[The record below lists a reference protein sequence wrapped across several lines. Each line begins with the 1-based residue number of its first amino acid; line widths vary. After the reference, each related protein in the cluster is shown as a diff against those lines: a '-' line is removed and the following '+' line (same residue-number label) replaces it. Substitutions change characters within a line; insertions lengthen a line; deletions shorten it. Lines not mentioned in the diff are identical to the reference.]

1 MTAEREQAGGKRG
14 DSGVLRITEGD
25 LRAMLDTIPARVAL
39 VDRQGRHCYVN
50 AAYWTY
56 LQQPPEY
63 LLGRTIR
70 EIVGEAV
77 YAAMRPD
84 PIHRT
89 LFERALEGEVG
100 VWEGWLGHYEGER
113 YVHRTYYPFRDA
125 GGAVVG
131 VVGYSRDMTELKAS
145 EANHAAVI
153 DAALDCIIVFDDAGR
168 VVEFNPAAERG
179 LGLSRAAAIGRAVGS
194 LVDVAAL
201 RADAGGAWA
210 PPEGTPDWVGC
221 RIETE
226 GVRADGSRFP
236 AELAVGE
243 VRLPARRLFTAY
255 LRDLTSVRR
264 AEAEIRRQR
273 EALVESER
281 MAAFGS
287 LLAGVAHELN
297 NPLSIVMG
305 NAMMLGEEAREVA
318 PALVGRTDRIQA
330 AAERCGRIV
339 RSFLALARQN
349 RSQVKP
355 MAVGT
360 AVQTALELLAYGLR
374 GSGVAVERDIP
385 DDLPLVPCDHD
396 QFNQVLSNLLVNAR
410 QVLEARP
417 QPRRVRV
424 TAAVEG
430 EFVRVAVAD
439 NGPGVPAALRG
450 QIFDPFFTTKPA
462 GIGMGIGLAV
472 SRGIVEVHGGTL
484 TLEDG
489 PDGGACF
496 VIRLPRR
503 GAEAE
508 AVAEEEAAPMG
519 ARQPALVL
527 DDEPEIAALLA
538 DMLGRLGFDCDVAE
552 SGEAALGLLEER
564 EYALILCD
572 LRMPGVDGPAVY
584 GWLEQH
590 RPHLCA
596 RVGFVTGDTLGSAT
610 EGFVTRSGRP
620 VLEKPFVP
628 AALRR
633 LVADIRG
640 GAAD

>member
-1 MTAEREQAGGKRG
+1 MTRTPDETDPHRG
-14 DSGVLRITEGD
+14 DNGTLRITEAD
-25 LRAMLDTIPARVAL
+25 LRTMLDTIPARVAL

-50 AAYWTY
+50 AAYWN
-56 LQQPPEY
+56 LLRQPPEA

-70 EIVGEAV
+70 EIVGEERYAV
-77 YAAMRPD
+77 MRPD
-84 PIHRT
+84 PVHRT
-89 LFERALEGEVG
+89 LFTRALEGEVG
-100 VWEGWLGHYEGER
+100 VWEGWLGHIEGER
-113 YVHRTYYPFRDA
+113 YIHRTYYPFRDA
-125 GGAVVG
+125 AGAVVG
-131 VVGYSRDMTELKAS
+131 VVGYSRDLTELKAS
-145 EANHAAVI
+145 EARHAAVI

-168 VVEFNPAAERG
+168 VVEFNPAAERS
-179 LGLSRAAAIGRAVGS
+179 LGVSRADAIGRDVGG
-194 LVDVAAL
+194 LIDVAAL
-201 RADAGGAWA
+201 RPGADGGWQA
-210 PPEGTPDWVGC
+210 PEGTPPWVGR

-226 GVRADGSRFP
+226 GKRADGSCFP
-236 AELAVGE
+236 AELAVSE
-243 VRLPARRLFTAY
+243 VRLPSRRLFTAY
-255 LRDLTSVRR
+255 LRDLTAVRA
-264 AEAEIRRQR
+264 AEAEIERQR
-273 EALVESER
+273 EVLHESER

-305 NAMMLGEEAREVA
+305 NAMMLGEEARELA
-318 PALVGRTDRIQA
+318 PALLGRTDRIQA

-339 RSFLALARQN
+339 RSFLALARRN

-355 MAVGT
+355 MAIAA

-385 DDLPLVPCDHD
+385 DDLPEVPCDHD

-417 QPRRVRV
+417 QPRRVRIS
-424 TAAVEG
+424 AAVEG

-439 NGPGVPAALRG
+439 NGPGVPEALRG

-484 TLEDG
+484 TLEEAPG
-489 PDGGACF
+489 GGACF
-496 VIRLPRR
+496 VIRLPRH
-503 GAEAE
+503 GGEA
-508 AVAEEEAAPMG
+508 AAEEVVVAAPVLR
-519 ARQPALVL
+519 RQPALVL

-538 DMLGRLGFDCDVAE
+538 DMLSRLGFDCEVVDT
-552 SGEAALGLLEER
+552 GEAALKRLAAQDYG
-564 EYALILCD
+564 LILCD

-584 GWLEQH
+584 EWLSRN

-596 RVGFVTGDTLGSAT
+596 RVGFVTGDTLGSAS
-610 EGFVTRSGRP
+610 EGFVARAGRP

-628 AALRR
+628 AALRQ
-633 LVADIRG
+633 LVAEIRG
-640 GAAD
+640 ASS